1 MAITGDDFILLDEH
15 LNIEKISKTK
25 ISVDESS

>member
-1 MAITGDDFILLDEH
+1 MAIIGDDFILLDEH

-25 ISVDESS
+25 TSVEES